1 MTMVEAVFDTDVL
14 RGFVTGFGEGVNDLQ
29 CSVNDLTMKGV
40 ADVVTH
46 YFSKT
51 IMIKSIEKGHS
62 HYKPGKLCI
71 PDVHKL
77 GAFLKS
83 CDEDTTH
90 VRHVS
95 NMLTVSNGNQ
105 RFSTPT
111 HDNVLSYQTVDKAT
125 YAITEAKKNSWKK
138 LGRAEIQFHATATMS
153 DLQGLGSMTK
163 VVAKDSPVRIK
174 MEDSQMVIT
183 AGSKRGA
190 TMSRTIEIDEL
201 TQGVTAETV
210 FASQLPKLLSIMPS
224 GEVTLRM
231 GHENAL
237 IVEHNDL
244 AALLILK
251 HQEGIE

>member
-1 MTMVEAVFDTDVL
+1 MTHTQAVFDTETL
-14 RGFVTGFGEGVNDLQ
+14 LGFVKGFGEGVDDLR
-29 CSVNDLTMKGV
+29 CTISDMNMKGV
-40 ADVVTH
+40 VDVASH
-46 YFSKT
+46 YFEKKIS
-51 IMIKSIEKGHS
+51 ISHAKSLQ
-62 HYKPGKLCI
+62 YNYTPGVVCI

-77 GAFLKS
+77 TAFLKS
-83 CDEDTTH
+83 CDDNLTFI
-90 VRHVS
+90 RHVG

-111 HDNVLSYQTVDKAT
+111 HDNVLSYQTVDRAT
-125 YAITEAKKNSWKK
+125 TAINQAKKNSWKK
-138 LGRAEIQFHATATMS
+138 LGRAELQFHATATMS

-201 TQGVTAETV
+201 TQGVIAETV

-251 HQEGIE
+251 HQEGME